1 MVLSVDDLN
10 FDQYLNYWKNG
21 KSNYKPLT
29 QISTTLEVAIT
40 SEISKSN
47 KYVFLGGSSSKDLE
61 AGKPILTAFSYDQ
74 EMTEFASIE
83 LKSSKM
89 KAVYK
94 VHRLPGSD
102 VLVVS
107 GCQRLALVE
116 FLESERKFVEIKE
129 LKNIH
134 SGDIFNFALRG
145 REIFSVSPF
154 DDYIHKF

>member
-1 MVLSVDDLN
+1 M
-10 FDQYLNYWKNG
+10 
-21 KSNYKPLT
+21 
-29 QISTTLEVAIT
+29 
-40 SEISKSN
+40 
-47 KYVFLGGSSSKDLE
+47 
-61 AGKPILTAFSYDQ
+61 
-74 EMTEFASIE
+74 
-83 LKSSKM
+83 
-89 KAVYK
+89 
-94 VHRLPGSD
+94 
-102 VLVVS
+102 LVVS